1 MKSFLN
7 KFKEVYILGIG
18 GSGMS
23 SIAKFLHQSGVETKG
38 YDQRASYVT
47 DLLNNDGLCIEVDI
61 SEKNFDQ
68 NTLYIVSSAVKI
80 KDTFLKNYIDS
91 PNVLTRP
98 EFLNE
103 ITKHF
108 NVIGIT
114 GTHGKTS
121 STALLAHIYNF
132 NNIPASYIFGGITSF
147 GGVGGSFAGYEH
159 PLILETDEA
168 FNTFENLDIDTLLV
182 TNIDHDHIDHYGT
195 FENLVNAFK
204 KVISNVKN
212 SAVLNID
219 DKNLKM
225 IFNKSYISYSKERVS
240 DFQMIGGNEIVTDD
254 KIYKINSKLIGE
266 HFISNITGVIA
277 LAKLN
282 GISIEDSLS
291 AIEHFDGV
299 KRRSEFI
306 GEFNG
311 IKVYDDYA
319 HHPTEILSTINSFKK
334 FSDGRLIT
342 IFQPHRYTRTE
353 NNFTKLKESLE
364 VSDITIVTDIYSA
377 GEKPIPGVNS
387 SKFSSDKIKYLK
399 SPRMVPHYLKDIIKK
414 GDLILTLG
422 AGDITLLGPQVLK
435 YFNEKN

>member
-68 NTLYIVSSAVKI
+68 NTLYIVSSAIKI
-80 KDTFLKNYIDS
+80 NDTFLKNYIDS

-182 TNIDHDHIDHYGT
+182 TNIDHDHIDHYGS

-204 KVISNVKN
+204 SVISNVKN

-240 DFQMIGGNEIVTDD
+240 DFQMIGGNEIVADD

>member
-68 NTLYIVSSAVKI
+68 NTLYIVSSAIKI
-80 KDTFLKNYIDS
+80 NDTFLKNYIDS

-204 KVISNVKN
+204 SVISNVKI

>member
-68 NTLYIVSSAVKI
+68 NTLYIVSSAIKI
-80 KDTFLKNYIDS
+80 NDTFLKNYIDS

-204 KVISNVKN
+204 SVISNVKN

-219 DKNLKM
+219 DENLKM

>member
-38 YDQRASYVT
+38 YDQRASYIT
-47 DLLNNDGLCIEVDI
+47 DLLNNDGLSIEVDI

-68 NTLYIVSSAVKI
+68 NTLYIVSSAIKI
-80 KDTFLKNYIDS
+80 NDTFLKNYIDS

-204 KVISNVKN
+204 SVISNVKN

-240 DFQMIGGNEIVTDD
+240 DFQMIGGNEIVADD

-282 GISIEDSLS
+282 RISIEDSLS

>member
-68 NTLYIVSSAVKI
+68 NTLYIVSSAIKI
-80 KDTFLKNYIDS
+80 NDTFLKNYIDS

-204 KVISNVKN
+204 SVISNVKN

-299 KRRSEFI
+299 KRRSEYI

>member
-38 YDQRASYVT
+38 YDQRASYIT

-68 NTLYIVSSAVKI
+68 NTLYIVSSAIKI
-80 KDTFLKNYIDS
+80 NDTFLKNYIDS

-204 KVISNVKN
+204 SVISNVKN

-240 DFQMIGGNEIVTDD
+240 DFQMIGGNEIVADD

>member
-68 NTLYIVSSAVKI
+68 NTLYIVSSAIKI
-80 KDTFLKNYIDS
+80 NDTFLKNYIDS

>member
-68 NTLYIVSSAVKI
+68 NTLYIVSSAIKI
-80 KDTFLKNYIDS
+80 NDTFLKNYIDS

-204 KVISNVKN
+204 SVISNVKN

-225 IFNKSYISYSKERVS
+225 IFNKSYISYSKEQVS

>member
-80 KDTFLKNYIDS
+80 NDTFLKNYIDS

-240 DFQMIGGNEIVTDD
+240 DFQMIGGNEIITDD